1 MKAQKHLAC
10 FVHKTENVSR
20 FLINVDK
27 KSGYETILLNL
38 FVSLIFPGN
47 NL

>member
-1 MKAQKHLAC
+1 MARRDYKALLGGLL
-10 FVHKTENVSR
+10 TG
-20 FLINVDK
+20 FLIINFDK